1 MYLCMDLFPFQ
12 LFTKSYTFMR
22 WFLLVYISFIPLL
35 LVGQLAAK
43 ADDLFSKHDYL
54 QAAQLYKE
62 LLKNRPNDAL
72 FNYRYA
78 RSNYELKEYELAI
91 QHFTKSGSRYP
102 LTAYYLADS
111 YFHTYRFEDA
121 IRHYTA
127 YAESTTANQAYMS
140 DVEVKLRRAAVGV
153 RLMNRV
159 EKVEF
164 TDSVVVDKRE
174 FLKHFEL
181 TKDIGL
187 LEQKSFY
194 KTGTGWSDLIT
205 FITQRGDRKIFSD
218 TTHHSIDLFKATKLL
233 DGWAKS
239 EPLSS
244 LINTN
249 ADENY
254 PFLMLD
260 GLTLYF
266 ASNGENSLG
275 GYDIFLTRFSGV
287 SNDYLNPDNIGLP
300 FNSMAND
307 YMMVIDELNNTGWFV
322 SDRFQPRNKVAVYRF
337 IYTGQKQFLTN
348 DNSREFIDVA
358 TLRTIQWSNQQP
370 ATRRKTV
377 EATTDQESQSVV
389 FYVTD
394 NIKYTSTDEFKSPES
409 RNLFSKWVNLK
420 ESTVQ
425 LNQRLEE
432 LRAFFTTTQ
441 EELERAT
448 LSREMLTLEK
458 QGRQWK
464 FQLEE
469 LEKKIRNEE
478 IKFLKKTDV
487 M

>member
-1 MYLCMDLFPFQ
+1 
-12 LFTKSYTFMR
+12 MR
-22 WFLLVYISFIPLL
+22 WFLLLYVSLVPLML
-35 LVGQLAAK
+35 AAQSAAK
-43 ADDLFSKHDYL
+43 ADDLFNKRDYL

-91 QHFTKSGSRYP
+91 QHFMKSGTRYP
-102 LTAYYLADS
+102 LTSYYLADS

-121 IRHYTA
+121 IRHYTI
-127 YAESTTANQAYMS
+127 YAESSTVNQAYLV
-140 DVEVKLRRAAVGV
+140 DVEAKLRRAAVGA

-159 EKVEF
+159 EKIEF
-164 TDSVVVDKRE
+164 TDSIVVDKRE

-181 TKDIGL
+181 SKETGSLD
-187 LEQKSFY
+187 QKSYY
-194 KTGTGWSDLIT
+194 KTGAGWYDLIT
-205 FITQRGDRKIFSD
+205 FVTQRGDRKIFSD
-218 TTHHSIDLFKATKLL
+218 TAQHSIDLYKANKLL
-233 DGWAKS
+233 DGWAKA

-244 LINTN
+244 VINTA

-266 ASNGENSLG
+266 ASNGEGSLG
-275 GYDIFLTRFSGV
+275 GYDIFVTRFSGV

-307 YMMVIDELNNTGWFV
+307 YMLVIDELNHAGWFV
-322 SDRFQPRNKVAVYRF
+322 SDRYQPRNKVAVYRF
-337 IYTGQKQFLTN
+337 IYTGEKQFLTN
-348 DNSREFIDVA
+348 DNSREFIDAA
-358 TLRTIQWSNQQP
+358 TLRTIQWSDQQP
-370 ATRRKTV
+370 VARRKTN
-377 EATTDQESQSVV
+377 ETTFKPEPKLVV

-394 NIKYTSTDEFKSPES
+394 NLMYTSSEEFKSPES
-409 RNLFSKWVNLK
+409 RSLFDKWLNIK
-420 ESTVQ
+420 ESTDE
-425 LNQRLEE
+425 LNQRLDE
-432 LRAFFTTTQ
+432 LRTFFSGSL

-448 LSREMLTLEK
+448 LSREMLTLER

-464 FQLEE
+464 QQIEE

>member
-1 MYLCMDLFPFQ
+1 
-12 LFTKSYTFMR
+12 MR
-22 WFLLVYISFIPLL
+22 WFLLLYILLIPLL
-35 LVGQLAAK
+35 LVGQSAAK
-43 ADDLFSKHDYL
+43 ADDLFTKRDYL

-72 FNYRYA
+72 YNYRYA
-78 RSNYELKEYELAI
+78 RSNYELKEYDIAI
-91 QHFTKSGSRYP
+91 QYFTKSGTRYP

-111 YFHTYRFEDA
+111 YFHTYRFDDA
-121 IRHYTA
+121 IRLYTT
-127 YAESTTANQAYMS
+127 YAESTTANQAYLA
-140 DVEVKLRRAAVGV
+140 DVEAKLRRATVGA

-159 EKVEF
+159 EKIEF
-164 TDSVVVDKRE
+164 TDSIVVDKRE

-181 TKDIGL
+181 SREVGVLD
-187 LEQKSFY
+187 QKPFY
-194 KTGTGWSDLIT
+194 KTGSGWFDLIT
-205 FITQRGDRKIFSD
+205 FVTQRGDRKIFSD
-218 TTHHSIDLFKATKLL
+218 TTHHSIDLYKANKLL
-233 DGWAKS
+233 DGWAKA

-244 LINTN
+244 VINTS

-260 GLTLYF
+260 GLTLYY

-275 GYDIFLTRFSGV
+275 GYDIFVTRFSGV

-307 YMMVIDELNNTGWFV
+307 YMMVVDELNHSGWFV

-348 DNSREFIDVA
+348 DNSREFIDAA
-358 TLRTIQWSNQQP
+358 TLRTIQWSNQQE
-370 ATRRKTV
+370 ATRRKPSETTV
-377 EATTDQESQSVV
+377 KPEPQPVV
-389 FYVTD
+389 FFVTD
-394 NIKYTSTDEFKSPES
+394 NLRYTSSDQFKSPES
-409 RNLFSKWVNLK
+409 GILFSKWLNLK
-420 ESTVQ
+420 ESTDQ
-425 LNQRLEE
+425 LNERLNE
-432 LRAFFTTTQ
+432 LRAFFSGSK

-448 LSREMLTLEK
+448 LSREMLTLER

-464 FQLEE
+464 LQLEE